1 VPLPN
6 PKSRLNTVLSTADP
20 EGKGFRGLMRGD
32 VMEKAEMIR
41 RYLRD
46 KGQLIMPGVYDA
58 LSAKIACRAGFEVVF
73 ITGYSLSATL
83 LGEPDFGVL
92 TQTEMLAA
100 TQRICSVAD
109 VPVIVDAD
117 TGYGNAINVIRTVQ
131 ELIRAGAAGMFLEDQ
146 VWPKRCGHMKGKQVI
161 PLEEYLKKLRAAV
174 ETRGNSDFY
183 IVARTD
189 ARQALGLDD
198 AISRGKAFK
207 AAGADAVFIEA
218 PETKEEMIEISRHV
232 AGPLVANMLERG
244 VTPILGPQEL
254 KELGFA
260 LVVWPLA
267 PVYSVAQSLTD
278 VYSTLRRDGSTK
290 AILHKLMP
298 FDEFNKIVG
307 LDEKYALDGRF
318 RS

>member
-1 VPLPN
+1 
-6 PKSRLNTVLSTADP
+6 
-20 EGKGFRGLMRGD
+20 
-32 VMEKAEMIR
+32 MEKAEMIR
-41 RYLRD
+41 RYLLEN
-46 KGQLIMPGVYDA
+46 GQLIMPGVYDA
-58 LSAKIACRAGFEVVF
+58 LSAKIACRAGFEVIF

-100 TQRICSVAD
+100 TQRICSVAN

-161 PLEEYLKKLRAAV
+161 PLDEYLKKLRAAV
-174 ETRGNSDFY
+174 EARGDGDFY

-189 ARQALGLDD
+189 ARQALGLSE
-198 AISRGKAFK
+198 AITRGQAFK

-218 PETKEEMIEISRHV
+218 PETKEEMKEISRHV
-232 AGPLVANMLERG
+232 PGPLVANMLERG
-244 VTPILGPQEL
+244 VTPIMGPQEL
-254 KELGFA
+254 RDLGFA

-267 PVYSVAQSLTD
+267 PVYSVAQSLKD
-278 VYSTLRRDGSTK
+278 VYLTLRRDGSTK
-290 AILHKLMP
+290 AILDKLMP
-298 FDEFNKIVG
+298 FDEFNQIVG